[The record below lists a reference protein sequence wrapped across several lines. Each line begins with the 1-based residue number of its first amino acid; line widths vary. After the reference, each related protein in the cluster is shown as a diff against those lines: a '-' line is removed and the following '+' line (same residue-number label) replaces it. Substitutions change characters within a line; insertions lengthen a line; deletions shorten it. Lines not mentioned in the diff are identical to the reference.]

1 MGPAE
6 LPCLYESTIPRH
18 SSAIFQFPGTA
29 SNRTTRRP
37 HEELAFNGIRCLI
50 SAGSQQWS
58 FQPGIKVAA
67 YPQAI
72 ISFYQQPTSL
82 DQYSTESSINHEPHD
97 PHWTV
102 QDQQCLVPKPIKVE
116 VTDLVQHLA
125 TLYDTRT
132 GLYIGVDTQDGKV
145 KGYTDPHVLQLS
157 SDDGIKFEIH
167 PKDLNDVWYLKD
179 GGNWTFII
187 VEPAPISEGK
197 YWKFDKV

>member
-1 MGPAE
+1 MSHMIPTGQYKISNV
-6 LPCLYESTIPRH
+6 LYP
-18 SSAIFQFPGTA
+18 
-29 SNRTTRRP
+29 NRYA
-37 HEELAFNGIRCLI
+37 HMSGNKEFVGHD
-50 SAGSQQWS
+50 
-58 FQPGIKVAA
+58 VAD
-67 YPQAI
+67 I
-72 ISFYQQPTSL
+72 
-82 DQYSTESSINHEPHD
+82 
-97 PHWTV
+97 
-102 QDQQCLVPKPIKVE
+102 IKVE